1 MEPVSMSVSSYLL
14 TPPRSLEQVIADLG
28 RDKSKSSSLRH
39 DNSNNP
45 PDADQDAEATSASAP

>member
-1 MEPVSMSVSSYLL
+1 MSVSSYLL
-14 TPPRSLEQVIADLG
+14 TPPRSLEQVIADLS

-45 PDADQDAEATSASAP
+45 PDTKRDAEATSASAS

>member
-1 MEPVSMSVSSYLL
+1 MPVSSYLL

-28 RDKSKSSSLRH
+28 RDKSDSSSLHH

-45 PDADQDAEATSASAP
+45 PDSDQDAKAASAPAS